1 MAMTTAQ
8 QTDAYR
14 FFSIAFDAAPGVTYM
29 NQLADAYAAGMTTK
43 EIVNVFTTK
52 DQFNSKYPKF
62 LSNEAFASS
71 LVANVVGTS
80 ATDAAKAE
88 AAADVAAALNAG
100 WSRGDVIYQVFTNL
114 AGKAA
119 DDATWGNTA
128 KLMANKV
135 AVAKYVTE
143 TALTTTTDLAV
154 LAKALS
160 GVTATT
166 DVSTPAALAA
176 AASAVT
182 LGSTYTLTTGADTVN
197 GTAGNDTINALSIK
211 ADGTAGTTLSGF
223 DVIDGGA
230 GSDTLNIYT
239 SGADNNA
246 FPATASV
253 KNVEIVNIFNAAA
266 AAALGDASKFAGVAQ
281 LWQHSTAAAVT
292 NLGDATVAGFKGTT
306 GALSVTS
313 TNTATKA
320 AVALDGIAEG
330 GSVTFGVPVAAPA
343 NGGALNSVTVSG
355 TVADTNLNGV
365 VATTNVNVT
374 VGRDVQS
381 LAVNTAVDTTLAVT
395 DGAGTKTV
403 TTVDASASAGKL
415 TYAAANTVANV
426 STGKG
431 SDVVTLATA
440 YTATLK
446 AASVSGGEG
455 NDTLTVNVTNAADI
469 AGATVSASGG
479 AGNDTINLNITNGA
493 SNAVAVTVDAG
504 AGNDTVDINFAVKS
518 TDVIDGGEG
527 VDTVALAGKAARVA
541 DDFIVINK
549 VLKNFETIKFK
560 SAEGAAGTMLDASLL
575 AASYTTLDFA
585 ANSFVDNV
593 GAQALIARGDLTAEA
608 VGYKAIVA
616 PATVA
621 TYAGTVNV
629 SSVATGTVT
638 ANAETVSLTVTA
650 SSNGNGLSN
659 NTVATTLL
667 GDAKTAAVTLAA
679 ATDNAGTVTDTTDD
693 VLDTAAL
700 TFSNA
705 VANTKLTSLTLSGN
719 GTAFVTNAGG
729 DLVTI
734 DASGLASKDIAGKA
748 TTGLV
753 YSTTNTKAE
762 TIKLGAGLDSVTI
775 AGSTYTV
782 GQTKMDTVD
791 GISLV
796 LNAAKTAFDPTK
808 GDVLSITGL
817 NNLTASGKFVTTQ
830 TDLDLALLDAAK
842 LNVSGADVNTLAF
855 HMNGNTYIYQ
865 DTTGDNLVTADDI
878 LVKLTGT
885 IDLDVLVAGL

>member
-154 LAKALS
+154 LSKALS

-395 DGAGTKTV
+395 DGAGKTV

-479 AGNDTINLNITNGA
+479 AGNDTINLNIINGA

-504 AGNDTVDINFAVKS
+504 VGNDTVDINFAVKS

-527 VDTVALAGKAARVA
+527 ADTVALAGKAARVA

-560 SAEGAAGTMLDASLL
+560 TAEGAATALDASLL
-575 AASYTTLDFA
+575 AASYATLDFA
-585 ANSFVDNV
+585 AGSSVDNV
-593 GAQALIARGDLTAEA
+593 GAQALIARGNLTAEA
-608 VGYKAIVA
+608 AGYKAIVA

-621 TYAGTVNV
+621 TYAGTLNIA
-629 SSVATGTVT
+629 SVASGNVT
-638 ANAETVSLTVTA
+638 ANAETVKLAVTA
-650 SSNGNGLSN
+650 SSNGNGAAN
-659 NTVATTLL
+659 TTVATTLL
-667 GDAKTAAVTLAA
+667 GDAKTAVVTLSA
-679 ATDNAGTVTDTTDD
+679 ATDNNGTSTVTTDD

-705 VANTKLTSLTLSGN
+705 GANTKMASLTVSGN
-719 GTAFVTNAGG
+719 GTATVNNVGG

-734 DASGLASKDIAGKA
+734 DASGLASVDIAGKA
-748 TTGLV
+748 VTGLV
-753 YSTTNTKAE
+753 YTTSNTKAE
-762 TIKLGAGLDSVTI
+762 TIKLGAGLDTVTI
-775 AGSTYTV
+775 TGSTYSIGLTN
-782 GQTKMDTVD
+782 MDTVE

-796 LNAAKTAFDPTK
+796 LNAGKTAFDASK
-808 GDVLSITGL
+808 GDVLAVTGL
-817 NNLTASGKFVTTQ
+817 NNLAAAGKFTTTQ

-842 LNVSGADVNTLAF
+842 FKVSGADVDTLAF

-865 DTTGDNLVTADDI
+865 DTSGDSLVTADDI